1 VKRTILLLALLAIL
15 AACGGAPQPAP
26 PATAK
31 AESKPEPARQA
42 GVVTIDEKMTGREWI
57 TVEQVKEGSAVESIQ
72 ATGRLTTHEDSTWK
86 VGSITDGR
94 IVRVLAK
101 LGERVKT
108 GQVLAR
114 LHSHDVHE
122 ARAEY
127 ARANGE
133 LTRANSALALA
144 ERMRDRARKLYDLK
158 AGSLEQV
165 ERSEADLLAA
175 QAAVRTAEVDV
186 RRTEIH
192 LRENLR
198 IDPKEPEGHNPG
210 DMLHDEDLVP
220 IMSPGSGVVLRRMI
234 TEGSVVTAGQ
244 ELIVVSD
251 LNRLRLIANLGE
263 QHLPLIRPGATA
275 RIELAAL
282 PGRIFTGRVDRVGEE
297 MDPQT
302 RTAEVWITIAA
313 AGQALKPEGYANV
326 EIVTGAT
333 RPGMLI
339 PSEAVQDVEGA
350 PSVFVQTG
358 THSYTVHPVSL
369 GERFLDRVE
378 ILQGLSP
385 GDRIAVKGSFLLKS
399 QLLKSTLQEE

>member
-1 VKRTILLLALLAIL
+1 MKRTILLIPPLLAL
-15 AACGGAPQPAP
+15 AACGGAPTPAP
-26 PATAK
+26 PSTAQ
-31 AESKPEPARQA
+31 AESKPEPPGQP
-42 GVVTIDEKMTGREWI
+42 GVITLDEKMTGREWL
-57 TVEQVKEGSAVESIQ
+57 TVEQVKQGSAVESVQ

-94 IVRVLAK
+94 IIRVLAK
-101 LGERVKT
+101 LGDRVAA

-133 LTRANSALALA
+133 LTRAKSALSLA

-165 ERSEADLLAA
+165 ERSESDLLAA

-192 LRENLR
+192 LRENLQ
-198 IDPKEPEGHNPG
+198 IDPHEPEGHNPG

-220 IMSPGSGVVLRRMI
+220 IKSPGAGTVLRRMI
-234 TEGSVVTAGQ
+234 AEGSVVTSGQ

-251 LNRLRLIANLGE
+251 LSRLRLIASLGE
-263 QHLPLIRPGATA
+263 QHLPIIRPGATA

-326 EIVTGAT
+326 EILTGAT
-333 RPGMLI
+333 RPGILI
-339 PSEAVQDVEGA
+339 PSDALQDIEGA
-350 PSVFVQTG
+350 PSVFLQTG
-358 THSYTVHPVSL
+358 PRTFAVRPVSL

-378 ILQGLSP
+378 IRQGLSP

-399 QLLKSTLQEE
+399 QLLKSTLE

>member
-1 VKRTILLLALLAIL
+1 MKRTIFLILSMLAL
-15 AACGGAPQPAP
+15 AACGGGPAP
-26 PATAK
+26 EPPAAAQ
-31 AESKPEPARQA
+31 AESKPEPASEP
-42 GVVTIDEKMTGREWI
+42 GVVTLDEKMTGREWI
-57 TVEQVKEGSAVESIQ
+57 VVEEVKQGSAVESVR

-94 IVRVLAK
+94 IIRVLAK
-101 LGERVKT
+101 LGERVAA

-133 LTRANSALALA
+133 LTRAKSALALA

-192 LRENLR
+192 LRENLQ

-220 IMSPGSGVVLRRMI
+220 IKSPGAGVVLRRMI
-234 TEGSVVTAGQ
+234 TEGSVVSAGQ

-251 LNRLRLIANLGE
+251 LTRLRLIASLGE
-263 QHLPLIRPGATA
+263 QHLPVIHPGATA

-282 PGRIFTGRVDRVGEE
+282 PGRIFNGKVDRVGEE

-326 EIVTGAT
+326 EILTGAT
-333 RPGMLI
+333 RAGILI
-339 PSEAVQDVEGA
+339 PSEALQDVEGA
-350 PSVFVQTG
+350 SSVFVQTG
-358 THSYTVHPVSL
+358 RRTFTVRPISL

-378 ILQGLSP
+378 VRQGLSA
-385 GDRIAVKGSFLLKS
+385 GDRIVVKGSFLLKS
-399 QLLKSTLQEE
+399 QLLKSTLE

>member
-1 VKRTILLLALLAIL
+1 MKRTILLIPSLLAL
-15 AACGGAPQPAP
+15 AACGSGPAPAP
-26 PATAK
+26 PAAAQ
-31 AESKPEPARQA
+31 AESKPEPASEP
-42 GVVTIDEKMTGREWI
+42 GVVTLDEKMNGREWI
-57 TVEQVKEGSAVESIQ
+57 IVEQVKQGAAVESIQ

-94 IVRVLAK
+94 IIRVLAK
-101 LGERVKT
+101 LGDHVT
-108 GQVLAR
+108 AGQVLAR

-133 LTRANSALALA
+133 LTRSKSALALG

-210 DMLHDEDLVP
+210 DMIHDEDLVP
-220 IMSPGSGVVLRRMI
+220 IVSPGSGVVLRRMI
-234 TEGSVVTAGQ
+234 TEGSVVSAGQ
-244 ELIVVSD
+244 ELIIVSD
-251 LNRLRLIANLGE
+251 LTRLRLIANLGE
-263 QHLPLIRPGATA
+263 QHLPAIRPGATA

-282 PGRIFTGRVDRVGEE
+282 PGRIFTGKVDRIGEE

-326 EIVTGAT
+326 EILTGAT
-333 RPGMLI
+333 RPGI
-339 PSEAVQDVEGA
+339 FVPSEAVQDVGSSPA
-350 PSVFVQTG
+350 VFVQTG
-358 THSYTVHPVSL
+358 PGRFTVRPISL

-378 ILQGLSP
+378 IRQGLSA
-385 GDRIAVKGSFLLKS
+385 GDRIVVKGSFLLKS
-399 QLLKSTLQEE
+399 QLLKSTLE

>member
-1 VKRTILLLALLAIL
+1 MKRTIFLILSMLAL
-15 AACGGAPQPAP
+15 AACGGGPAP
-26 PATAK
+26 EPPAAAQ
-31 AESKPEPARQA
+31 AESKPEPASEP
-42 GVVTIDEKMTGREWI
+42 GVVTLDEKMTGREWI
-57 TVEQVKEGSAVESIQ
+57 VVEEVKQGSAVESVR

-94 IVRVLAK
+94 IIRVLAK
-101 LGERVKT
+101 LGERVAA

-133 LTRANSALALA
+133 LTRAKSALALA

-165 ERSEADLLAA
+165 ERSEADLLAG

-192 LRENLR
+192 LRENLQ

-220 IMSPGSGVVLRRMI
+220 IKSPGAGVVLRRMI
-234 TEGSVVTAGQ
+234 TEGSVVSAGQ

-251 LNRLRLIANLGE
+251 LTRLRLIASLGE
-263 QHLPLIRPGATA
+263 QHLPVIHPGATA

-282 PGRIFTGRVDRVGEE
+282 PGRIFNGKVDRVGEE

-326 EIVTGAT
+326 EILTGAT
-333 RPGMLI
+333 RAGILI

-350 PSVFVQTG
+350 SSVFVQTG
-358 THSYTVHPVSL
+358 RRTFTVRPISL

-378 ILQGLSP
+378 VRQGLSA
-385 GDRIAVKGSFLLKS
+385 GDRIVVKGSFLLKS
-399 QLLKSTLQEE
+399 QLLKSTLE